1 MRFNQFSIILLL
13 LVYSQLSAQTTY
25 FIKYKEDVSFS
36 SIEQKVQQ
44 DQFVPQGVPF
54 QLQSDVRSVNYLA
67 KGLARSNEI
76 LGRIIKVTF
85 TNDVDEGAFLQLQSL
100 DQNIEYVQKAE
111 TYQINYTPDDSLLS
125 QQWAL
130 DKIQA
135 FNAWNKTQGTDSV
148 RIGVIDTGIDYL
160 HPDLQNKIWQN
171 PGETGNG

>member
-1 MRFNQFSIILLL
+1 M
-13 LVYSQLSAQTTY
+13 SAQTTY

-111 TYQINYTPDDSLLS
+111 TYQINIVPNDSLVS

-130 DKIQA
+130 SKIQA
-135 FNAWNKTQGTDSV
+135 FDAWNKTQGSDSV
-148 RIGVIDTGIDYL
+148 LIGVIDTGIDYL

-171 PGETGNG
+171 PR